1 MMVSMARVWTHV
13 TFLSRV
19 AWPGA
24 ALGSV
29 TAAILFAADIAG
41 QVRSG
46 LGTGLDVL
54 AGVVLA
60 VLAMAVLGCAVIVV
74 RSVLQSWPAL
84 FAAALLGPFV
94 LLFVLLDVFDRTLS
108 GTIMLDA
115 VGFTRPPERGPA

>member
-1 MMVSMARVWTHV
+1 
-13 TFLSRV
+13 
-19 AWPGA
+19 
-24 ALGSV
+24 
-29 TAAILFAADIAG
+29 
-41 QVRSG
+41 
-46 LGTGLDVL
+46 
-54 AGVVLA
+54 
-60 VLAMAVLGCAVIVV
+60 VIVV